1 MSKKLEL
8 KSKFSRVGEYKINTQ
23 KSAIFLYSSNYQKEK
38 LRKKFCLASK
48 RINLGINLGINLNKE
63 VNRLC
68 IENYQTLMKK
78 IEEDTNKWED
88 VPCSQNGRINMGKIP
103 LTIQSNIQIQCNP
116 Y

>member
-48 RINLGINLGINLNKE
+48 NKF
-63 VNRLC
+63 R
-68 IENYQTLMKK
+68 
-78 IEEDTNKWED
+78 NKSRNKFKQGSESL
-88 VPCSQNGRINMGKIP
+88 V
-103 LTIQSNIQIQCNP
+103 